1 MNNISFKKVNFTII
15 KAIITAYQNYAIH
28 NTDSNKANVF
38 NKNGIII
45 TIYKTNSVLFQGYQ
59 GYQAEK
65 EAKRFF
71 PTLTSPLPNKN
82 VSIPVTYFQK
92 DVIGNDEV
100 GVGDIFGPLVVT
112 ASYLPLATF
121 NELTKL
127 PIKDSKKMTKQQ
139 ILSLAPIIKKM
150 VKSVTIIINNELYNK
165 WYTKYQNAHIIKTLA
180 HNQALVQLLTKHQ
193 LNNKTIFID
202 QFVNQTKYFEYLQK
216 TKTSTIIKDNLDFN
230 FNFITKGEEKSLA
243 IACSAILSRAAF
255 LIKIN
260 ELETKYH
267 LSFPLGASENVKAR
281 ARKYKEMLPATTYT
295 QFLKEHFNLT
305 KK

>member
-1 MNNISFKKVNFTII
+1 MNNISFKKVDSTII
-15 KAIITAYQNYAIH
+15 KAISAAYQPYAIN
-28 NTDSNKANVF
+28 NTDPNKVSVF

-45 TIYKTNSVLFQGYQ
+45 TIYKTKSVLFQ

-65 EAKRFF
+65 EAQRFF
-71 PTLTSPLPNKN
+71 PALTSSLPNKN
-82 VSIPVTYFQK
+82 VSAPVTYFQK

-112 ASYLPLATF
+112 ASYLPIATF
-121 NELTKL
+121 NELAKL

-139 ILSLAPIIKKM
+139 ILSLAPKIKKM
-150 VKSVTIIINNELYNK
+150 VKSITIIINNELYNK

-180 HNQALVQLLTKHQ
+180 HNQALVQLLAKHQ
-193 LNNKTIFID
+193 LTNKTIFID
-202 QFVNQTKYFEYLQK
+202 QFVNETKYFEYLQQ
-216 TKTSTIIKDNLDFN
+216 TKMSSIIKDNLV
-230 FNFITKGEEKSLA
+230 FITKGEEKSLA
-243 IACSAILSRAAF
+243 IACSAILSRAVF

-267 LSFPLGASENVKAR
+267 LSFPLGASEDVKAL
-281 ARKYKEMLPATTYT
+281 ARKYKEIMPTTTYT

>member
-1 MNNISFKKVNFTII
+1 MNNISFKKVTSTII
-15 KAIITAYQNYAIH
+15 NEIITNYQNYAIN
-28 NTDSNKANVF
+28 NTDYNKTNVF

-59 GYQAEK
+59 AEK

-71 PTLTSPLPNKN
+71 PTLTSPLTNKN
-82 VSIPVTYFQK
+82 FSIPVTYFQK
-92 DVIGNDEV
+92 NVIGNDEV
-100 GVGDIFGPLVVT
+100 GVGDIFGPIVVT

-127 PIKDSKKMTKQQ
+127 PIKDSKKMTKHQ
-139 ILSLAPIIKKM
+139 ILSLAPIIKKI

-165 WYTKYQNAHIIKTLA
+165 WYAKHQNSHIIKTLA
-180 HNQALVQLLTKHQ
+180 HNQALVQLLAKYQ

-202 QFVNQTKYFEYLQK
+202 QFVNKTKYFEYLQK
-216 TKTSTIIKDNLDFN
+216 TKTSTIIKDNLV
-230 FNFITKGEEKSLA
+230 FITKGEEKSLA

-260 ELETKYH
+260 KLETKYH
-267 LSFPLGASENVKAR
+267 LSFPLGASEDVKAL
-281 ARKYKEMLPATTYT
+281 ARKYKEILPETTYT
-295 QFLKEHFNLT
+295 KFLKEHFNLT

>member
-1 MNNISFKKVNFTII
+1 MNNISFKKVDSTII
-15 KAIITAYQNYAIH
+15 KAISTAYQTYVIN
-28 NTDSNKANVF
+28 NTDPNKVSVF

-45 TIYKTNSVLFQGYQ
+45 TIYKTKSVLFQ

-65 EAKRFF
+65 EAQRFF
-71 PTLTSPLPNKN
+71 PSLTSSLPNKN
-82 VSIPVTYFQK
+82 VSAPVTYFQK

-112 ASYLPLATF
+112 ASYLPIATF
-121 NELTKL
+121 NELSKL
-127 PIKDSKKMTKQQ
+127 PIKDSKKMAKQQ
-139 ILSLAPIIKKM
+139 ILSLAPKIKKM
-150 VKSVTIIINNELYNK
+150 VKSITIIINNELYNK

-180 HNQALVQLLTKHQ
+180 HNQALVQLLAKYQ
-193 LNNKTIFID
+193 LTNKTIFID
-202 QFVNQTKYFEYLQK
+202 QFVNETKYFEYLQQ
-216 TKTSTIIKDNLDFN
+216 TKMSSIIKDNLV
-230 FNFITKGEEKSLA
+230 FITKGEEKSLA
-243 IACSAILSRAAF
+243 IACSAILSRAVF

-267 LSFPLGASENVKAR
+267 LSFPLGASEDVKAL
-281 ARKYKEMLPATTYT
+281 ARKYKKIMPTTTYT

>member
-1 MNNISFKKVNFTII
+1 MNNISFKKVDSTII
-15 KAIITAYQNYAIH
+15 KAISTAYQTYAIN
-28 NTDSNKANVF
+28 NTDPNKVSVF

-45 TIYKTNSVLFQGYQ
+45 TIYKTKSVLFQ

-65 EAKRFF
+65 EAQRFF
-71 PTLTSPLPNKN
+71 PSLTSSLPNKN
-82 VSIPVTYFQK
+82 VSAPVTYFQK

-112 ASYLPLATF
+112 ASYLPIATF
-121 NELTKL
+121 NELSKL

-139 ILSLAPIIKKM
+139 ILSLVPKIKKM
-150 VKSVTIIINNELYNK
+150 VKSITIIINNELYNK

-180 HNQALVQLLTKHQ
+180 HNQALVQLLAKYQ
-193 LNNKTIFID
+193 LTNKTIFID
-202 QFVNQTKYFEYLQK
+202 QFVNETKYFEYLQQ
-216 TKTSTIIKDNLDFN
+216 TKMSSIIKDNLV
-230 FNFITKGEEKSLA
+230 FITKGEEKSLA
-243 IACSAILSRAAF
+243 IACSAILSRAVF

-267 LSFPLGASENVKAR
+267 LSFPLGASEDVKAL
-281 ARKYKEMLPATTYT
+281 ARKYKEIMPTTIYT

>member
-1 MNNISFKKVNFTII
+1 MNNISFKKVDSTII
-15 KAIITAYQNYAIH
+15 KAISTAYQAYVIN
-28 NTDSNKANVF
+28 NTDPNKVSVF

-45 TIYKTNSVLFQGYQ
+45 TIYKTKSVLFQ

-65 EAKRFF
+65 EAQRFF
-71 PTLTSPLPNKN
+71 PSLTSSLPNKN
-82 VSIPVTYFQK
+82 FSAPVTYFQK

-112 ASYLPLATF
+112 ASYLPIATF
-121 NELTKL
+121 NELSKL

-139 ILSLAPIIKKM
+139 ILSLAPKIKKM
-150 VKSVTIIINNELYNK
+150 VKSITIIINNELYNK

-180 HNQALVQLLTKHQ
+180 HNQALVQLLAKYQ
-193 LNNKTIFID
+193 LTNKTIFID
-202 QFVNQTKYFEYLQK
+202 QFVNETKYFEYLQQ
-216 TKTSTIIKDNLDFN
+216 TKMSSIIKDNLV
-230 FNFITKGEEKSLA
+230 FITKGEEKSLA
-243 IACSAILSRAAF
+243 IACSAILSRAVF

-267 LSFPLGASENVKAR
+267 LSFPLGASEYVKAL
-281 ARKYKEMLPATTYT
+281 ARKYKEIMPITTYT

>member
-1 MNNISFKKVNFTII
+1 MNNISFKKVDSTII
-15 KAIITAYQNYAIH
+15 KAIITTYQNYAIH
-28 NTDSNKANVF
+28 NTDSNKTNVF

-59 GYQAEK
+59 AEK

-71 PTLTSPLPNKN
+71 PTLMSPLPNKN
-82 VSIPVTYFQK
+82 VSIPMTYFQK

-112 ASYLPLATF
+112 ASYLTLATF
-121 NELTKL
+121 NELAKL

-165 WYTKYQNAHIIKTLA
+165 WYAKYQNAHIIKTLA
-180 HNQALVQLLTKHQ
+180 HNQALVQLLAKHQ

-216 TKTSTIIKDNLDFN
+216 TKTSTIIKDNLV
-230 FNFITKGEEKSLA
+230 FITKGEEKSLA

-260 ELETKYH
+260 ELATKYH
-267 LSFPLGASENVKAR
+267 LSFPLGASEDVKAL
-281 ARKYKEMLPATTYT
+281 ARKYKKLLPATTYT

-305 KK
+305 KR